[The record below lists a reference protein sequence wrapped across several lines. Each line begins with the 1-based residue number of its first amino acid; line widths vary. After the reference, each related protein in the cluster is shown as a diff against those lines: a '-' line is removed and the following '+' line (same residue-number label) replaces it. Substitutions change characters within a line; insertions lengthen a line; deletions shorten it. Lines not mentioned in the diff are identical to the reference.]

1 MVFIGFVSSFLEFLL
16 SLIAIISFNTITVIG
31 AISVVA
37 IIVQRLKYALPY
49 AKQITGI
56 AKIRMYFITYNKLN
70 KKMALLVFESKN
82 LLIGSK
88 DEMITK
94 IKLGPKQT
102 RNPYDNVQFLIT
114 TLAITQATVQAAI
127 KIK

>member
-1 MVFIGFVSSFLEFLL
+1 MVFIGFVSSFFAFLL
-16 SLIAIISFNTITVIG
+16 SLIAIINFRTMTVIG

-37 IIVQRLKYALPY
+37 IIVQRLKYASPY

-56 AKIRMYFITYNKLN
+56 AKIRMYLITYKRLY
-70 KKMALLVFESKN
+70 KKIALLDLESKN
-82 LLIGSK
+82 LLIGSN

-102 RNPYDNVQFLIT
+102 KKP
-114 TLAITQATVQAAI
+114 
-127 KIK
+127 